1 MQKIIVTYL
10 AVLVLFQGVYSSTDI
25 LFELNEVMEDY
36 QLHKTKYGDN
46 LTTFISKHFGDL
58 KDAHKKQHQ
67 KDHAQHKHP
76 VKDQLV
82 NTSNIDFTF
91 NNCYFV
97 IKTEIELNTKPA
109 GFWYINL
116 FSTFEKQKIFHPPQL
131 A

>member
-1 MQKIIVTYL
+1 MQKIVVTYL

-25 LFELNEVMEDY
+25 LFEIDEILQDY
-36 QLHKTKYGDN
+36 QLHKTKYGDG
-46 LTTFISKHFGDL
+46 LTAFLSKHFGDL
-58 KDAHKKQHQ
+58 KEAHKKQHQ
-67 KDHAQHKHP
+67 KDHKQHKHP

-82 NTSNIDFTF
+82 NTTHIDFTF
-91 NNCYFV
+91 SHCYVV
-97 IKTEIELNTKPA
+97 IKNEIEVCDEPS